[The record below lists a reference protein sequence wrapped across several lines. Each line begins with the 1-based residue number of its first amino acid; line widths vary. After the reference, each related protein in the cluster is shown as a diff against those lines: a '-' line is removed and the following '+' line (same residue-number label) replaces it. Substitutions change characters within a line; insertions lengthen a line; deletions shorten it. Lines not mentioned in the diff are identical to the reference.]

1 MDKKIIAAAFLILS
15 IFLSSCQYKEQP
27 TDSNAMEIT
36 DKEAQSDENIGDEL
50 EKELEDDLD
59 KALEELEEIEKI

>member
-1 MDKKIIAAAFLILS
+1 MNKKIIVAAFLILS

-27 TDSNAMEIT
+27 ADSNGIKIV
-36 DKEAQSDENIGDEL
+36 DKEAQSDENINDGL

-59 KALEELEEIEKI
+59 KALEELEEIEDI